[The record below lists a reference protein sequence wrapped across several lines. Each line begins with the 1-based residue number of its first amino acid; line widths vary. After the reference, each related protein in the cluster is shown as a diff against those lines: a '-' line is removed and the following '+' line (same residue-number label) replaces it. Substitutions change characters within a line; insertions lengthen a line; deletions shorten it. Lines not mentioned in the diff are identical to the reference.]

1 MSTTATSASAG
12 YERDAIAFG
21 GLVPCAAVARGGETL
36 VAVLGL
42 EHHRD
47 GAVLHMMVLT
57 ESPGLIDWAADT
69 GLVVHD
75 DAGTT
80 YTATAIA
87 QSQGLG
93 QVATTVWISPAI
105 PAEAQRLDLVTDDL
119 LRVIPPRGGEPP
131 VTRPLSGGPWGVA
144 VDLSPERTVVDPPPQ
159 PERRQRIPDPG
170 SVPARAIGAFVD
182 VIPVG
187 QARMA
192 EGVAVC
198 AVSAERYWDR
208 WILTLAALGPPE
220 QPGTAPAIGRA
231 AIAVWDDLGNRYG
244 ATPLHGNARESWSE
258 VTVELVPALV
268 ADARAI
274 GVRIADI
281 PRGNDVGP
289 LPIPGP
295 VMFGF
300 RVCE

>member
-1 MSTTATSASAG
+1 MASPASAG

-21 GLVPCAAVARGGETL
+21 GLVPCAAVARGGETM

-47 GAVLHMMVLT
+47 GAVLHTIVLT
-57 ESPGLIDWAADT
+57 ESPGLIDWAAES
-69 GLVVHD
+69 GLAVHD
-75 DAGTT
+75 DAGTS
-80 YTATAIA
+80 YAATVIA
-87 QSQGLG
+87 QTQGLG

-105 PAEAQRLDLVTDDL
+105 PADAQRLELSADGL
-119 LRVIPPRGGEPP
+119 LRITPARGDEPTI
-131 VTRPLSGGPWGVA
+131 TRPLTGGPWVLGI
-144 VDLSPERTVVDPPPQ
+144 DLAPERTVVAPPPLS
-159 PERRQRIPDPG
+159 ERRQRIPEPG
-170 SVPARAIGAFVD
+170 SVPARAIGAFVGL
-182 VIPVG
+182 IPVG

-208 WILTLAALGPPE
+208 WIVTLAALGLPA
-220 QPGTAPAIGRA
+220 QPATAPAIGRA
-231 AIAVWDDLGNRYG
+231 TIAAWDDRGNRYG

-258 VTVELVPALV
+258 VTVELVPALA
-268 ADARAI
+268 ADAQAI
-274 GVRIADI
+274 GISIADI

-295 VMFGF
+295 VTFGI
-300 RVCE
+300 RVPG